1 MLATARSSPHD
12 LAGIVPRAMEV
23 TATTDP
29 PLRTGADTIC
39 VGVFDDEGIPHD
51 LPGRELQGLLDSGEA
66 RTGLRKLALMHA
78 EGVRWL
84 LVGLGQREK
93 FSAER
98 ARVAAAVAQRRA
110 GELGARVVC
119 WEVPHHVDDDVVSGL
134 VEGTVLA
141 DYRFDRYKSDAGEA
155 ADRRVDRLV
164 LSAHHDVSALAAAAA
179 TVSSAQNAARDLQSI
194 PANDLTPS
202 RLADRARALVDEVG
216 GVTCEVEGREAIVE
230 RGMGAFAAVAQG
242 SYEEPALITLR
253 YEPPGEAVGPVLG
266 LVGKAVTFDTGG
278 ISIKPAARMH
288 EMKFD
293 MSGGAAVIE
302 AVGAIA
308 ALALPVRVVAV
319 IGATENMPSGRSV
332 KPGDIVRAM
341 NGTTIEVNNT
351 DAEGR
356 LVLADCLCWARELG
370 AQRLVDFATLT
381 GAIIVAL
388 GSTHAGLF
396 ANEPDWAREVEAAAT
411 ASGELVWQL
420 PLHPEYAEMIK
431 ARYADISNVT
441 EARKASSIT
450 AAEFLRRFVDDVPWA
465 HVDIAGTAWDLG
477 RPYAPK
483 GGSGFGVRL
492 IVELARRVGATSAD
506 VVVP

>member
-1 MLATARSSPHD
+1 
-12 LAGIVPRAMEV
+12 MEV
-23 TATTDP
+23 AATTEP
-29 PLRTGADTIC
+29 PLRTGADTVCIGL
-39 VGVFDDEGIPHD
+39 VEGEGIAHD
-51 LPGRELQGLLDSGEA
+51 VEGGALQALVESGEA
-66 RTGLRKLALMHA
+66 RAAARKLALAHA

-84 LVGLGQREK
+84 LVGLGARETLD
-93 FSAER
+93 AER
-98 ARVAAAVAQRRA
+98 ARTAAAVAQRRA
-110 GELGARVVC
+110 RELGARTLC
-119 WEVPHHVDDDVVSGL
+119 WEVPHGVDERVAAGL

-141 DYRFDRYKSDAGEA
+141 DYRFDRYKSGAEDEDDG
-155 ADRRVDRLV
+155 RLERLI
-164 LSAHHDVSALAAAAA
+164 LSAHDDVGETARAAAIVAG
-179 TVSSAQNAARDLQSI
+179 AQNAARDLQSI

-202 RLADRARALVDEVG
+202 RLGERARALAEELDA
-216 GVTCEVEGREAIVE
+216 VTCEVEGREAIVE

-242 SYEEPALITLR
+242 TDQEPALITLR
-253 YEPPGEAVGPVLG
+253 YEPPAGSSGPVLG
-266 LVGKAVTFDTGG
+266 FVGKAVTFDSGG
-278 ISIKPAARMH
+278 ISIKPAAKMH

-308 ALALPVRVVAV
+308 RLGLPVRLVAV
-319 IGATENMPSGRSV
+319 VGATENLPSGHSV

-356 LVLADCLCWARELG
+356 LVLADCLCWAREQG
-370 AQRLVDFATLT
+370 AERLVDFATLT

-396 ANEPDWAREVEAAAT
+396 ANDVPWAEEVEAAAT

-420 PLHPEYAEMIK
+420 PLHREYADMIK
-431 ARYADISNVT
+431 GRYADISNVT
-441 EARKASSIT
+441 EARKAPSIT

-465 HVDIAGTAWDLG
+465 HVDIAGTSWDIG

-492 IVELARRVGATSAD
+492 IVELARGVAGGAA
-506 VVVP
+506 PAAA